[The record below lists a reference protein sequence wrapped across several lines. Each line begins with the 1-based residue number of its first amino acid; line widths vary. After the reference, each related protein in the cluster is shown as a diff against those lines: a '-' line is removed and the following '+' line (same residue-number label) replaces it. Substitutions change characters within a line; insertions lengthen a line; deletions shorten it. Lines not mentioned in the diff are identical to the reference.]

1 MFTSMWKAAGG
12 ESGRKA
18 SAIAKK
24 SVSISGRVDAVSQ
37 SSDVSPHVSEIRLHA
52 VSPAGSR
59 FRYITSSCAA
69 VGSVGIAAT
78 DAAAAAT
85 AA

>member
-1 MFTSMWKAAGG
+1 MVQRARAARVARR
-12 ESGRKA
+12 EL
-18 SAIAKK
+18 
-24 SVSISGRVDAVSQ
+24 SGRVDAVSQ
-37 SSDVSPHVSEIRLHA
+37 SSDVSPHVKEIRLHA